1 MALDLEKEVENQ
13 MAAEIAELE
22 DRAFMEDL
30 DRMEASEPWMDG
42 VVEVGAWVANLD
54 AVTRLE
60 LYNVYPPAEFGTSP
74 SCTTTTTINAPW
86 SAEAP
91 HYMEE
96 EDMMQNLGI
105 NSTMTFTVGF
115 LRGVLADNRAQHE
128 RIYKES
134 LAGYLRQAE
143 KKLREATTKVAGY
156 LAQIEAGEHIPLHS
170 IHFGLEKPEHHLEAY
185 DTVIQMLKHT
195 TDEELELGPD
205 EYRMLVMDEWEWQRG
220 FLMRNAVYSMTGGQ
234 VARAKGYIK

>member
-1 MALDLEKEVENQ
+1 MTPDIEKEVESQ
-13 MAAEIAELE
+13 IAAEIAELE
-22 DRAFMEDL
+22 DRAFLEEL
-30 DRMEASEPWMDG
+30 DRLEASDTGWEG
-42 VVEVGAWVANLD
+42 VVEASNWVAHNLD
-54 AVTRLE
+54 ALDRLE
-60 LYNVYPPAEFGTSP
+60 LYNDPAS

-86 SAEAP
+86 SVEAP